1 MKKFKQFSLAITMLF
16 CIVSFGQERTIS
28 GIVSDGHEA
37 FPFVNILIKGT
48 AKGTQTDFDGKFS
61 IKAKKGDKLVF
72 SYVGFDNYELEI
84 GEKISEYFI
93 KLKSNAV
100 LLEER
105 YGLYPVP
112 RKKNFPSTST
122 ISEEELKKPPTEKT
136 QVKTHCTKSINA
148 NNKPLVI
155 IDGEIA
161 SENILETI
169 DPNSIATVKVLKD
182 KEATELYGSKA
193 QFGVIIIETK
203 EYQEKINNNKNH

>member
-1 MKKFKQFSLAITMLF
+1 MEKLKQFSLAITMFF
-16 CIVSFGQERTIS
+16 CIAGFGQERTIT
-28 GIVSDGHEA
+28 GTVSDGHEA

-105 YGLYPVP
+105 YGCYPIK
-112 RKKNFPSTST
+112 RNKNLPLTNI
-122 ISEEELKKPPTEKT
+122 ISEEELRKPPRETI
-136 QVKTHCTKSINA
+136 QVKTHCMKSINA

-155 IDGEIA
+155 MDGEIA
-161 SENILETI
+161 SENIFETI

-203 EYQEKINNNKNH
+203 EYQEENK